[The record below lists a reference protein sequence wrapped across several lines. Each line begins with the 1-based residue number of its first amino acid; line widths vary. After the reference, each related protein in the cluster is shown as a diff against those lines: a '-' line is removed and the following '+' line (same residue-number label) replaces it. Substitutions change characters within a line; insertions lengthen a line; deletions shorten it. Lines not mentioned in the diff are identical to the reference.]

1 MRRVFAAPRVRG
13 FTLIELMV
21 AVAIVAVL
29 ATVALPTYRSAVLR
43 AHRSDALA
51 TLTQNQA
58 IFERCYALNFSYTGS
73 CPALASF
80 PQASPQGFYS
90 ITVSLLT
97 ASTYTLTASPVG
109 GQAADSDCMSISV
122 DQASSRT
129 ALNRAGSYQ
138 ASCWNP

>member
-1 MRRVFAAPRVRG
+1 
-13 FTLIELMV
+13 MV
-21 AVAIVAVL
+21 TVAIVAVL
-29 ATVALPTYRSAVLR
+29 ATVALPSYRSAVLR
-43 AHRSDALA
+43 SHRSDALA

-58 IFERCYALNFSYTGS
+58 ILERCYALNFSYTGT

-80 PQASPQGFYS
+80 PQVTPQGFYS
-90 ITVSLLT
+90 IAVTLLT
-97 ASTYTLTASPVG
+97 TSTYTLTATPVG
-109 GQAADSDCMSISV
+109 TQAADSDCVSIAV